1 MALDGLLRN
10 KLAKVSTSLDMYK
23 CSFTDRLAV
32 TNQFTFVR
40 GIVRTGFLVTPS
52 AKFIEEA
59 LVLILGEHKEFIQ
72 YFPPFF
78 INICTNC

>member
-32 TNQFTFVR
+32 T
-40 GIVRTGFLVTPS
+40 
-52 AKFIEEA
+52 
-59 LVLILGEHKEFIQ
+59 
-72 YFPPFF
+72 
-78 INICTNC
+78 INLPLYAELYELAF